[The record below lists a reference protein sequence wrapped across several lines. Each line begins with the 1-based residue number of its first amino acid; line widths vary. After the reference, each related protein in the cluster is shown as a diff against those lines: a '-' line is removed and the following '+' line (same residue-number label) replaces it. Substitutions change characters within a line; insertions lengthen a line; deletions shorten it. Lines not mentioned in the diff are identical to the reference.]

1 MRKVIKLF
9 PWKRQVQLFC
19 LQLPIIFLENR
30 FPFFVHILAVICTL
44 FLFLQYSKHNSWNQV
59 FVPQTYKTFT
69 FWRNVMETRPL
80 CLSGKSWSSKKE
92 KKTEEVSKEVG
103 SGVSEYKKEGKRQ
116 GLKPCPASL
125 LHAILSLPR
134 LNGEICKM
142 GSYIPDICKFWYTI
156 ALFSPV
162 KVHPKVCEFIT
173 KLAIV
178 GQIML
183 KSSLAWKSTPS
194 PVLMVLTNISKGVF
208 MDLCISYHT
217 ITFSFLTMG

>member
-1 MRKVIKLF
+1 MKSGF
-9 PWKRQVQLFC
+9 PPTN
-19 LQLPIIFLENR
+19 LQNIYIFEECDGDQAL
-30 FPFFVHILAVICTL
+30 
-44 FLFLQYSKHNSWNQV
+44 
-59 FVPQTYKTFT
+59 VP
-69 FWRNVMETRPL
+69 
-80 CLSGKSWSSKKE
+80 SGKSWSSKKE
-92 KKTEEVSKEVG
+92 KKTEEVSKEEG

-116 GLKPCPASL
+116 GWKPRPASL
-125 LHAILSLPR
+125 LHTILFLPR
-134 LNGEICKM
+134 LNGEIRKM

-173 KLAIV
+173 KLAII

-183 KSSLAWKSTPS
+183 KSSPAWKSTPS

>member
-1 MRKVIKLF
+1 MKSGFRPTNLQNIYILEECDGDQALVPLWEKLIKQERKENWRGFQRREERGV
-9 PWKRQVQLFC
+9 RVQ
-19 LQLPIIFLENR
+19 
-30 FPFFVHILAVICTL
+30 
-44 FLFLQYSKHNSWNQV
+44 KGG
-59 FVPQTYKTFT
+59 KTSG
-69 FWRNVMETRPL
+69 METPP
-80 CLSGKSWSSKKE
+80 CLSA
-92 KKTEEVSKEVG
+92 TH
-103 SGVSEYKKEGKRQ
+103 Y
-116 GLKPCPASL
+116 PL
-125 LHAILSLPR
+125 LAL
-134 LNGEICKM
+134 LNGEIRKM
-142 GSYIPDICKFWYTI
+142 GSHIPDICKFWYTI

-173 KLAIV
+173 KLAII